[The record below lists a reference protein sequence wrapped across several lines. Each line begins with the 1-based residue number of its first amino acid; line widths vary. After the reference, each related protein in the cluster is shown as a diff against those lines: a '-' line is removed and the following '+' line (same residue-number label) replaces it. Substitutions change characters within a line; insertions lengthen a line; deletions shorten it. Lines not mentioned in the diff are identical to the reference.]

1 MDEEA
6 IRRAKERLE
15 RAAEGR
21 PEPAEIDAAFARVRE
36 QAQSLAQAAAQLEAA
51 LPEQVASAV
60 REGVRAEA
68 LPVARQLGEV
78 RGLMNHV
85 IGRLESLE
93 GGMLAERHARVDDL
107 TLLVD
112 LVTSG
117 WRTVADRLERIEA
130 DLQSAPS
137 AVVYRMEERRSEQGG
152 TPPAPRSG

>member
-15 RAAEGR
+15 RAAQGR
-21 PEPAEIDAAFARVRE
+21 AEPAEIESAFARVRE
-36 QAQSLAQAAAQLEAA
+36 QAESLARAAAQLEAT

-60 REGVRAEA
+60 REGIRAEA
-68 LPVARQLGEV
+68 LPVGRQVAEV

-93 GGMLAERHARVDDL
+93 GGMVAERHARVDDL
-107 TLLVD
+107 ALLVD

-117 WRTVADRLERIEA
+117 WRGVSERLARLEEG
-130 DLQSAPS
+130 LQASPS
-137 AVVYRMEERRSEQGG
+137 AVVYRMEERRPSSE
-152 TPPAPRSG
+152 SGP

>member
-6 IRRAKERLE
+6 IRRARERLAHATVG
-15 RAAEGR
+15 RA
-21 PEPAEIDAAFARVRE
+21 EPGEIEAVLERVRS
-36 QAQSLAQAAAQLEAA
+36 QAEALAQAAAELEAA
-51 LPEQVASAV
+51 LPQQVADAV

-93 GGMLAERHARVDDL
+93 GGLLAERHARVDDL
-107 TLLVD
+107 ALLVD

-117 WRTVADRLERIEA
+117 WRNVADRLGRIEEG
-130 DLQSAPS
+130 LQGSAS
-137 AVVYRMEERRSEQGG
+137 AIVYRMEERRPSSEAG
-152 TPPAPRSG
+152 S